1 MKNKQKQLK
10 IKEKNQID
18 ALESLKPSDKQL
30 PSVRHFISKER
41 LNSEIVNEIERIE
54 EEEGRKADRSKMLYN
69 ASNETYDFRKV
80 KAICVFGK

>member
-10 IKEKNQID
+10 VKEKNQID

-41 LNSEIVNEIERIE
+41 LNSEIVNETERI

-69 ASNETYDFRKV
+69 ASNEMYDFRKV